1 MPRCFWCTDDPLYI
15 AYHDEEWGV
24 PLRDPQRLFEL
35 LLLEGFQAGLSW
47 ITVLKKRARYREVLW
62 GFDAERLARMSDA
75 EIEERLQDAG
85 IIRNRLKLQAA
96 RQNARA
102 WLKLEDPVAL
112 LWSFVDGVPKIN
124 HFAGRGEVPAVTPE
138 AEAMSKALR
147 NSLHLCRPDHLLC
160 LHAGRR
166 HGHGSHH
173 RLRPLCRTA
182 GRALTAPGRWLQW
195 PPLPFCLESAV
206 DDLKGRLV
214 VGFLR
219 LFALLPWRAVQA
231 VGSAIGWL
239 MWKLPNGSRQVV
251 RVNLGKCF
259 PDMPAQEREALV
271 GQTLKDIGKT
281 LTESACAW
289 IWPAQKSLGL
299 IRQVEGMEVLQQAL
313 QSGKGVVLISS
324 HLGNWEMLLQY
335 VCSLCQPSILYRPPK
350 LEAGGRAAGA
360 PAHATGQRA
369 GPLYP

>member
-1 MPRCFWCTDDPLYI
+1 M
-15 AYHDEEWGV
+15 
-24 PLRDPQRLFEL
+24 
-35 LLLEGFQAGLSW
+35 
-47 ITVLKKRARYREVLW
+47 
-62 GFDAERLARMSDA
+62 
-75 EIEERLQDAG
+75 
-85 IIRNRLKLQAA
+85 
-96 RQNARA
+96 
-102 WLKLEDPVAL
+102 
-112 LWSFVDGVPKIN
+112 
-124 HFAGRGEVPAVTPE
+124 
-138 AEAMSKALR
+138 
-147 NSLHLCRPDHLLC
+147 
-160 LHAGRR
+160 
-166 HGHGSHH
+166 
-173 RLRPLCRTA
+173 
-182 GRALTAPGRWLQW
+182 
-195 PPLPFCLESAV
+195 

-259 PDMPAQEREALV
+259 PDMAPEAREALV

-350 LEAGGRAAGA
+350 LKAVDELLVRQRTQLGNELAPSTREGIVSLVKRVRSGGIAGIAADPEPSRTSGVFVPFFGVPTLTSKFVPSLVHGHKAVAVFIHALRLDDGSGYRVIIEAA
-360 PAHATGQRA
+360 PEA
-369 GPLYP
+369 LYGDDVELAVTALNQGIEKQVRQAPSQYMWSMKRFKKRPDGEKKWY

>member
-1 MPRCFWCTDDPLYI
+1 M
-15 AYHDEEWGV
+15 
-24 PLRDPQRLFEL
+24 
-35 LLLEGFQAGLSW
+35 
-47 ITVLKKRARYREVLW
+47 
-62 GFDAERLARMSDA
+62 
-75 EIEERLQDAG
+75 
-85 IIRNRLKLQAA
+85 
-96 RQNARA
+96 
-102 WLKLEDPVAL
+102 
-112 LWSFVDGVPKIN
+112 
-124 HFAGRGEVPAVTPE
+124 
-138 AEAMSKALR
+138 
-147 NSLHLCRPDHLLC
+147 
-160 LHAGRR
+160 
-166 HGHGSHH
+166 
-173 RLRPLCRTA
+173 
-182 GRALTAPGRWLQW
+182 
-195 PPLPFCLESAV
+195 

-259 PDMPAQEREALV
+259 PEMAPEAREALV

-350 LEAGGRAAGA
+350 LKAVDELLVRQRTQLGNELAPSTREGIVSLVKRVRSGGIAGIAADPEPSRTSGVFVPFFGVPTLTSKFVPSLVHGHKAVAVFIHALRLDDGSGYRVIIEAA
-360 PAHATGQRA
+360 PEA
-369 GPLYP
+369 LYGDDVELAVTALNQGIEKQVRQAPSQYMWSMKRFKKRPDGEKKWY

>member
-1 MPRCFWCTDDPLYI
+1 M
-15 AYHDEEWGV
+15 
-24 PLRDPQRLFEL
+24 
-35 LLLEGFQAGLSW
+35 
-47 ITVLKKRARYREVLW
+47 
-62 GFDAERLARMSDA
+62 
-75 EIEERLQDAG
+75 
-85 IIRNRLKLQAA
+85 
-96 RQNARA
+96 
-102 WLKLEDPVAL
+102 
-112 LWSFVDGVPKIN
+112 
-124 HFAGRGEVPAVTPE
+124 
-138 AEAMSKALR
+138 
-147 NSLHLCRPDHLLC
+147 
-160 LHAGRR
+160 
-166 HGHGSHH
+166 
-173 RLRPLCRTA
+173 
-182 GRALTAPGRWLQW
+182 
-195 PPLPFCLESAV
+195 

-350 LEAGGRAAGA
+350 LKAVDELLVRQRTQLGNELAPSTREGILSLVKRVRNGGIAGIAADPEPSLSSGVFVPFFGVPTLTSKFVPSLVHGHKAVAVFMHALRLDDGSGYRVIIESAPEALYGDDVELAVAALNQGIEKQVQQA
-360 PAHATGQRA
+360 PSQYMWSMKRFKKRPDGEKKW
-369 GPLYP
+369 Y